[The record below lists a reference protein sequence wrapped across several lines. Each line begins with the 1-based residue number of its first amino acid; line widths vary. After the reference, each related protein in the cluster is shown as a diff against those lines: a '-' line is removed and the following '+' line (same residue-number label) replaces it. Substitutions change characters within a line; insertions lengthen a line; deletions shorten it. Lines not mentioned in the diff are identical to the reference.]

1 MDAGNKLRR
10 FTHAALVG
18 ASALTALPATAD
30 RVLLGSD
37 YLMTVAGTMFMGIPL
52 LGMAIGPGSTDT
64 IVQRRGNCDLD
75 LMSATS
81 NCTIPIEMVAMSLV
95 SGDGMVRVRES
106 STLASTGSMTMNSD
120 GLGNGGS
127 FGSFF
132 DVFFEISSDFG
143 ATWTPGNATLT
154 QSSALWSIVDPDL
167 IVDGLVG
174 DQNANRHTD
183 KNDLN
188 ICPRLQMGRCVDF
201 SIVGAAVH
209 RHTALSLI
217 HIVRGAVAIPEP
229 TTLALLAA
237 ALLGLGLTSGR
248 RPR

>member
-1 MDAGNKLRR
+1 MDAVNKLRR

-18 ASALTALPATAD
+18 AAALTALPATAD

-106 STLASTGSMTMNSD
+106 SGSASVGQMTMISD
-120 GLGNGGS
+120 GSGNGGN

-132 DVFFEISSDFG
+132 DVFFDLSSDGG

-154 QSSALWSIVDPDL
+154 QSSALWSIDDPDL

-188 ICPRLQMGRCVDF
+188 ICPPLQMGRCVDF
-201 SIVGAAVH
+201 SIVGAAAHHHAVF
-209 RHTALSLI
+209 SLT
-217 HIVRGAVAIPEP
+217 HIVRGAVPEP

-237 ALLGLGLTSGR
+237 ALLGLGLTSR
-248 RPR
+248 RRAG

>member
-1 MDAGNKLRR
+1 
-10 FTHAALVG
+10 
-18 ASALTALPATAD
+18 
-30 RVLLGSD
+30 
-37 YLMTVAGTMFMGIPL
+37 MTVAGTMFGGLPL
-52 LGMAIGPGSTDT
+52 LGMTIGPGSTDT
-64 IVQRRGNCDLD
+64 IVRRLDDCLLD
-75 LMSATS
+75 LTFATS

-95 SGDGMVRVRES
+95 SGDGTVRVRES
-106 STLASTGSMTMNSD
+106 PTLASTGLMTMISD
-120 GLGNGGS
+120 GSGNGGN

-132 DVFFEISSDFG
+132 DVFFDLSSDGG
-143 ATWTPGNATLT
+143 ATWTSGNATLT

-188 ICPRLQMGRCVDF
+188 ICPPLQMGRCVDF
-201 SIVGAAVH
+201 SLVGAAAH
-209 RHTALSLI
+209 QHATFSLT
-217 HIVRGAVAIPEP
+217 HIVRGAVPEP
-229 TTLALLAA
+229 TTLVLLAA